1 MLWQH
6 LSTEGRGCSYGLIL
20 LMTIVG
26 SSSSW
31 VHPAVVTYFLS
42 STWQWVRTSWSIFSA
57 RSFTVLLGICVTS
70 DTTQKK
76 KAEFF
81 LILPLLNAGVLEDLS
96 QWMSVLC
103 IYQFIN
109 LSGQFL
115 KAPVNLHTRI
125 WVGTLEYHSYSPL
138 FVQRGF
144 LSDVKSVIRLC
155 LPPQVKDVM
164 FLVLPLV
171 GVLHTVNNF
180 HRPEIL
186 RGKKKIDTKSR
197 LAPEWTSWVTSF
209 WRYFC
214 IYI

>member
-1 MLWQH
+1 MGAPSCGDLLPIQY
-6 LSTEGRGCSYGLIL
+6 LTVSKNQLIYFFCSFLYR
-20 LMTIVG
+20 TIRNMCHFWHH
-26 SSSSW
+26 S
-31 VHPAVVTYFLS
+31 
-42 STWQWVRTSWSIFSA
+42 
-57 RSFTVLLGICVTS
+57 
-70 DTTQKK
+70 KK

-180 HRPEIL
+180 HRHEIL
-186 RGKKKIDTKSR
+186 REKKKLTQSPD
-197 LAPEWTSWVTSF
+197 
-209 WRYFC
+209 
-214 IYI
+214 